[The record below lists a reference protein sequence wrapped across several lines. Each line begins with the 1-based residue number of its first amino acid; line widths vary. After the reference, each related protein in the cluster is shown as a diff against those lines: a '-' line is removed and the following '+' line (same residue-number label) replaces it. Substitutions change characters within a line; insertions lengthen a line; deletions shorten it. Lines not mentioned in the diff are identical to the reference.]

1 MPVKAA
7 WKHPRNARFACDGR
21 NPAAGS
27 ADATGHNALRLSWTP
42 QGRRV
47 SEIVL
52 EKVTK
57 RFGRVTAVDD
67 VSFRAESGKF
77 VVLLGPSGC
86 GKSTVLRLIA
96 GLEDVTEGRIFID
109 GRDVTRLSPDKRRV
123 SMVFQSY
130 ALFPHLS
137 TEENIVFGLKVRGMV
152 EEERRKRL
160 AQVSEV
166 VGLANLLDRKPQQ
179 LSGGQRQR
187 VALARAII
195 AENNIC
201 LMDEPLSNL
210 DAQLRHGMRVEI
222 RALQQR
228 LGMTVIYVTHD
239 QVEAMSMADHVVL
252 IREGRIEQEGS
263 PEELYARPATLFA
276 ARFIGTPGMNLV
288 SLADGPDGA
297 VVRGSRDALFAGR
310 GEGLTL
316 GIRPEHIWLV
326 QSGGVGGIVSS
337 SEYHGADTILTVRVG
352 EEVVFMRAPG
362 QQAHPAGA
370 PVRLDWKPESM
381 HLFDTASGAR
391 AAGAGQPERLA
402 AGG

>member
-1 MPVKAA
+1 M
-7 WKHPRNARFACDGR
+7 
-21 NPAAGS
+21 
-27 ADATGHNALRLSWTP
+27 
-42 QGRRV
+42 

-96 GLEDVTEGRIFID
+96 GLEDVTEGRILIG
-109 GRDVTRLSPDKRRV
+109 GRDVTRLSPEKRRI

-130 ALFPHLS
+130 ALFPHL
-137 TEENIVFGLKVRGMV
+137 TVGENIVFGLRVRRMA
-152 EEERRKRL
+152 EAERKQRL
-160 AQVSEV
+160 ARVAEV
-166 VGLANLLDRKPQQ
+166 VGLGGYLDRKPQQ

-187 VALARAII
+187 VALARAIV
-195 AENNIC
+195 AENRIC

-228 LGMTVIYVTHD
+228 LAMTVVYVTHD
-239 QVEAMSMADHVVL
+239 QVEAMSMADRVVL

-263 PEELYARPATLFA
+263 PEDLYAKPATMFA

-288 SLADGPDGA
+288 ALDDGERGA
-297 VVRGSRDALFAGR
+297 VVRGSQEALLPGR
-310 GEGLTL
+310 GAGLTL
-316 GIRPEHIWLV
+316 GVRPEHVALSD
-326 QSGGVGGIVSS
+326 SGGVGGTVTS

-352 EEVVFMRAPG
+352 EETLLVRSPG
-362 QQAHPAGA
+362 QLTLAAGA
-370 PVRLDWKPESM
+370 PVRLAWKPECM
-381 HLFDTASGAR
+381 HLFDSASGVRVHDEGQRERR
-391 AAGAGQPERLA
+391 AASTG
-402 AGG
+402 